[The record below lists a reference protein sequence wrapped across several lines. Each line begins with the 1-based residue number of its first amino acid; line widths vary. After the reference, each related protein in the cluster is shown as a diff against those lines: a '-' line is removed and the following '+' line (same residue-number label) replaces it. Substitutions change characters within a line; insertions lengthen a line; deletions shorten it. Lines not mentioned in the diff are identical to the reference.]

1 LCGAQRLFGLV
12 KGRTGGEAGVD
23 QGLLALVGR
32 GRLLE
37 LGFGRLDARLGG
49 LDVGLLGARIEA
61 GQDLVGRDV
70 IADVHAA
77 LDDPAAEP
85 KRQVILDLRLYGPG
99 EGHPRREVD
108 HPGGDDIN
116 AGKPACDCPSLP
128 LQPDRSP
135 PDNRAA
141 TVAAAA
147 NDAPFRIWRMLP
159 QPPLKPV

>member
-1 LCGAQRLFGLV
+1 MFGLV

-37 LGFGRLDARLGG
+37 LAFGRPDARLGG
-49 LDVGLLGARIEA
+49 LDIGLLGARIEA

-85 KRQVILDLRLYGPG
+85 KRQVILDLRLYGPV
-99 EGHPRREVD
+99 RVTREVD

-141 TVAAAA
+141 PVAAAA
-147 NDAPFRIWRMLP
+147 NDAPFRICL
-159 QPPLKPV
+159 LYTSDAADE